1 MMTQQ
6 SKADHSQK
14 PGSTLARAPSNRQ
27 LGIQF
32 FPVVAFAVNC
42 RPVDTKPA
50 DNHRE
55 GSKRSV
61 NGACGLAESDGHS
74 TSEVPGNARAR
85 A

>member
-1 MMTQQ
+1 MVTQQ

-14 PGSTLARAPSNRQ
+14 PGSTLARAPSNKQ

-42 RPVDTKPA
+42 KPGDTKPA
-50 DNHRE
+50 DNHCE
-55 GSKRSV
+55 GSKRSM

-85 A
+85 V